1 MFNALEEK
9 IKPKTH
15 NLLAEDVDELP
26 TTSSCIKNSLENKQK
41 IDEKQTISQSFV
53 NTHYRKY
60 I

>member
-1 MFNALEEK
+1 MKSEN
-9 IKPKTH
+9 H
-15 NLLAEDVDELP
+15 NLLAEEIDELP